1 MTVDQLK
8 TTFPE
13 DTTVHTLELPN
24 GDTRIVI
31 SDLWGNLRLAF
42 SIDENNHL
50 IYSIELKTYGL
61 FDLINIKKML
71 EEIENE
77 K

>member
-13 DTTVHTLELPN
+13 DTMVHMFKLPN

-31 SDLWGNLRLAF
+31 SDSWGNLRLAF
-42 SIDENNHL
+42 SIDEDNRL

-61 FDLINIKKML
+61 VDLINIKKML